1 MSLPGGV
8 TGFTTITTGA
18 SFACAIANTGAV
30 YCWGE
35 GDGGQLGDGN
45 GVDST
50 LPVLVVDP

>member
-1 MSLPGGV
+1 M
-8 TGFTTITTGA
+8 TGFTSITTGA

-45 GVDST
+45 GLDAN